1 MSGGTA
7 QLYEEDF
14 VPWTEQ
20 RSRVLPGPMIEK

>member
-14 VPWTEQ
+14 VRRTEQ
-20 RSRVLPGPMIEK
+20 QSRVLPGPMIEK